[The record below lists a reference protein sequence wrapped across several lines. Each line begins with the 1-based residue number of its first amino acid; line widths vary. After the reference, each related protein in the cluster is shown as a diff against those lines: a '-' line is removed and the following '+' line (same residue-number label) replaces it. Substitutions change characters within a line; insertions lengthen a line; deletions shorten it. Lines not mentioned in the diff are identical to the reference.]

1 MLKRVEVWCLVLAVL
16 IAPCAASAEEF
27 ETIEMPGVL
36 DLFGSAVT
44 PDSDTLFVIT
54 MTGVIWVYDVETR
67 RSTGVINLRDELL
80 RPTAGAVANGKLYV
94 QSFRDIAV
102 IDTLSHDLLGMIP
115 MTPGLGSSYG
125 AVCVSP
131 GGDRVYVL
139 SGSSPDLTVI
149 DPVTDEVTARVTIGT
164 DFTGMGMSP
173 DGHRLYITSSAENR
187 MLIVNTQTL
196 ATVADMPYFRNHG
209 LSDFTTSVRVDPM
222 NGNVYVAYVD
232 DTVHGRVSLLSPDG
246 EFIDSIGADRFS
258 TGLEITPDG
267 RYLVLGCGTI
277 LDPASGET
285 LGTFDTAVYGL
296 TNVRLSPDGNQV
308 FVCNLNDQNVR
319 IVRGFDSALTV
330 SGTPAEGEMLSLSLD
345 LPNEAGQLFQVG
357 AALGVNEGIAIQD
370 GRVVPVDADSLLR
383 FSVKTD
389 NDVFQ
394 GFAGRLDEN
403 GRAQA
408 LIDLAGSFPGKAIGT
423 EIYLCFVTLDERLA
437 RSEVRKI
444 SNVATFTLT
453 E

>member
-1 MLKRVEVWCLVLAVL
+1 MLKRVEVLGLVLALL
-16 IAPCAASAEEF
+16 IAPCAVSAEQF
-27 ETIEMPGVL
+27 ETIELPGVL

-67 RSTGVINLRDELL
+67 ASTGVINLRDELL

-102 IDTLSHDLLGMIP
+102 IDTLSHDLLAMIP
-115 MTPGLGSSYG
+115 LTPGLGSSYG

-131 GGDRVYVL
+131 GEDRVYVL
-139 SGSSPDLTVI
+139 SGSSPDLTVV
-149 DPVTDEVTARVTIGT
+149 DPSNDQVTARVNVGL

-173 DGHRLYITSSAENR
+173 DGRRLYLTSSDENR
-187 MLIVNTQTL
+187 MLIVDTQTL
-196 ATVADMPYFRNHG
+196 SIVADVPYFRNHG
-209 LSDFTTSVRVDPM
+209 LSDYKTSVRVNPM

-232 DTVHGRVSLLSPDG
+232 DTVRGRVSLLSPDG
-246 EFIDSIGADRFS
+246 TLLDSIGAERFS
-258 TGLEITPDG
+258 TGLEITADG

-277 LDPASGET
+277 LSPSTGES

-296 TNVRLSPDGNQV
+296 TNVRLSPDGSRV

-319 IVRGFDSALTV
+319 IVQGFDAALEV

-345 LPNEAGQLFQVG
+345 LPNEAGQLFQIG
-357 AALGVNEGIAIQD
+357 AALGVDEGIAIQD

-389 NDVFQ
+389 NEVFQ
-394 GFAGRLDEN
+394 GFAGRLDGN

-408 LIDLAGSFPGKAIGT
+408 LIDLAGSFPGKTIGT

-444 SNVATFTLT
+444 SNVAKFTLT
-453 E
+453 D